1 VNEVPLQ
8 MCNYGEK
15 VFYGDELCDI
25 LQTAAIKNIQMTRG
39 RKTMQEAQN
48 IHCSEKESL

>member
-48 IHCSEKESL
+48 NHFSEKESL